1 MVRHV
6 LPVAVVLALVAGC
19 GGKRDEAP
27 QKVQAAPVER
37 PAAPVVK
44 AEPAP
49 EKPRKAK
56 KGEVA
61 PAPLL
66 VHQPAGPELPAA
78 VDLSTTPEMLSAH
91 ALIVAREQVQAGFS
105 DQADVTQRHAFL
117 LASWQAPYQQRLA
130 TLSAV
135 RDAREARAQREL
147 AIAKLMAE
155 HEQRLAAVDSEYAP
169 MIRAEQAKTAPI
181 LDQ

>member
-27 QKVQAAPVER
+27 KTVEAAPAVQ

-49 EKPRKAK
+49 AKPRKLK

-61 PAPLL
+61 PAPAL
-66 VHQPAGPELPAA
+66 VPQPAAPELPADF
-78 VDLSTTPEMLSAH
+78 DLSTTPEMLSAH
-91 ALIVAREQVQAGFS
+91 ALIVAREQVQAGLS
-105 DQADVTQRHAFL
+105 GQADVAQRHAFL
-117 LASWQAPYQQRLA
+117 LASWQQPYQQRLA
-130 TLSAV
+130 KLSAV
-135 RDAREARAQREL
+135 RDAREARAKREL
-147 AIAKLMAE
+147 AIAKRAAE
-155 HEQRLAAVDSEYAP
+155 HEQRLDAVDAEYAP
-169 MIRAEQAKTAPI
+169 KIRAEQAKTAPI
-181 LDQ
+181 LEQ